1 MKIFWKRE
9 LLACFAFFVVCVTV
23 LPSAMRADTNAV
35 FVCFNYA
42 TTSSSTKVTTI
53 SIAPPGTGWAYGAC
67 AQFTGSNWNQ
77 FPIGPIGVPSGS
89 SNGVVGSTTILSTAS
104 NTALVNPVGVTNGI
118 RLTAS
123 VYVGVLDTTSTNRT
137 EPRSGT
143 MTGAQGPAGLMNS
156 CWRLFKNGNVLN
168 YKLTGLSNN
177 APYLLYIYA
186 SIPATNNGGLFI
198 LGSSNV
204 PANAP
209 SYIDI
214 PGGST
219 NAIFSYNGTNYAPLS
234 PAIPGTTNVTAANN
248 SPAWGVIEA
257 ISDATGT
264 LLLSQTQAPS
274 AAGCYI
280 NGFQLVPY
288 PAPTI
293 SSQPPASLTAASGSN
308 AVISVTGSE
317 NYSTN
322 NLTYQWLRAGT
333 IIADGPTGSGAT
345 YSGATSNVLTI
356 SNVQSA
362 DATNYS
368 VVVSNPGG
376 SVTSSLS
383 TLAVIPSIIPP
394 SINAQPVGQSVGES
408 SPIVLTVTAN
418 GSSPLSYQWQMST
431 DGINYTN
438 IGSNSATFSIASAS
452 ITNSGFYQ
460 IVITNGGGAV
470 TSTPVTVLVSAVAP
484 AFVTSPSSGGS
495 VAGGTTGFTATVS
508 GTAPIAFQWY
518 KDGTLIDGATNTS
531 LVVTNVQSS
540 STGGYSL
547 QASNSAGVI
556 SSANAALV
564 ILPPTLLLPNSEF
577 NLTGF
582 GGKASGGGVI
592 ATNDPAYVQ
601 VSDATGLA
609 SALYKAYKTN
619 GAVKVIEIMNDL
631 DLGYNEIGTNA
642 QSYTSIV
649 TPASQAP
656 LLHPKLLVTGVSV
669 FNVVPRGGLTIFSAN
684 GSTIRHGTINIKGA
698 TNVIVRNLRFDELW
712 EWDESTKGNYDRNDW
727 DFIDLGNGST
737 ATNVWVDHC
746 TFTKSYDGILD
757 TKAGSGGITISWC
770 KYTGDDGATN
780 SNSFVWQQINALESN
795 AAAYPFYYF
804 LRSNGFS
811 PNDIVTISQGHDK
824 THLAGA
830 NSLDSNNATL
840 TMTFH
845 HDWFI
850 NNWDRCVP
858 RLRAGNV
865 HNYNNFA
872 DISGAYAAKQL
883 RDLRASTMSATNQY
897 KLNNTY
903 NFSPPL
909 NGSISTENGA
919 ILVEKCVY
927 RDSLT
932 PLRNNQTDPNN
943 PIYTGKIMALDTICQ
958 LDAAPIFSIS
968 QTYYR
973 GDSTNSSGAQIL
985 GPVQAPVIPFSW
997 NLPGGILP
1005 YSYPADD
1012 PSQLQGIVAV
1022 GAGAGAVTWAKTNWL
1037 VTNYTPTAPVITTP
1051 PQNVVVASG
1060 YAAAFTAGV
1069 CGSTNLSYQWQ
1080 KSTNG
1085 VNFTNI
1091 SGGTNPIL
1099 TISSVSSLDVGSYQ
1113 LVVSNAIGSV
1123 TSTPA
1128 TLFTAQTNIAS
1139 ILFGNTNVP
1148 YNGGPRP
1155 VSVSTDPLNL
1165 TVTVRYKGST
1175 NAPSAIG
1182 SYPLLAIV
1190 NDTNYQGSNTGTL
1203 TIYDATSLWR
1213 QAYFG
1218 TTSNTGNAADAAD
1231 PYGNGLKNLQAYTFG
1246 VDPSIPSRTPLLNIS
1261 NAGSQNVTLSFLARA
1276 AGSGA
1281 GYAGLTRYYNLE
1293 ATTNLT
1299 NSSWVPLAGYSN
1311 IQASNQLVTITNNTS
1326 VASKLFY
1333 RLKAWLQ

>member
-1 MKIFWKRE
+1 MNISKRRRAFG
-9 LLACFAFFVVCVTV
+9 LLCILFCVVPAL
-23 LPSAMRADTNAV
+23 LPTMRADTNAV

-42 TTSSSTKVTTI
+42 TNSSNTKVTTI
-53 SIAPPGTGWAYGAC
+53 SIPPPGAGWAYGAC

-77 FPIGPIGVPSGS
+77 FPIGPLGVPSGS

-104 NTALVNPVGVTNGI
+104 NAALVNPGGATNGI

-123 VYVGVLDTTSTNRT
+123 VTVGVLDSTSTNRT

-143 MTGAQGPAGLMNS
+143 VTGAQGPAGLMNS
-156 CWRLFKNGNVLN
+156 CWRLYKNGNVLN

-204 PANAP
+204 PANTP

-219 NAIFSYNGTNYAPLS
+219 NALFSYNGTNYAPLS

-248 SPAWGVIEA
+248 SPAWGVLQA

-293 SSQPPASLTAASGSN
+293 AAQPPALMTSASGSN
-308 AVISVTGSE
+308 AVISVTGSD

-333 IIADGPTGSGAT
+333 NIADGPTGSGST
-345 YSGATSNVLTI
+345 YAGATSNVLII

-368 VVVSNPGG
+368 VIVSNPGG

-394 SINAQPVGQSVGES
+394 LINAQPVGQSVGES
-408 SPIVLTVTAN
+408 SPIVLTVAAN
-418 GSSPLSYQWQMST
+418 GSSPLGYQWQMST

-438 IGSNSATFSIASAS
+438 IGSNSSTFSIASAS
-452 ITNSGFYQ
+452 ITNSGLYQ
-460 IVITNGGGAV
+460 VVVTNGGGTV
-470 TSTPVTVLVSAVAP
+470 TSTPVTVLVTAVAP
-484 AFVTSPSSGGS
+484 AFVSLPASVGS
-495 VAGGTTGFTATVS
+495 LVGGTTGFTANVS
-508 GTAPIAFQWY
+508 GTAPIGFQWY
-518 KDGTLIDGATNTS
+518 KDGTMIAGATNTT
-531 LVVTNVQSS
+531 LIVTNVQSS
-540 STGGYSL
+540 STGGYSIR
-547 QASNSAGVI
+547 ASNSAGVI

-582 GGKASGGGVI
+582 GAKASGGGII

-601 VSDATGLA
+601 VTDATGLA
-609 SALYKAYKTN
+609 SALYKSYKTN

-649 TPASQAP
+649 SPASQPP

-669 FNVVPRGGLTIFSAN
+669 FNVAPKGGLTIFSAN

-698 TNVIVRNLRFDELW
+698 TNVIVRNLKFDELW

-727 DFIDLGNGST
+727 DYIDLGNGST

-780 SNSFVWQQINALESN
+780 PNSFVWQQINALESN

-804 LRSNGFS
+804 LRTNGFS
-811 PNDIVTISQGHDK
+811 PSDIVTISQGHDK

-883 RDLRASTMSATNQY
+883 RELRASAMSATNQY
-897 KLNNTY
+897 KLDNTY

-909 NGSISTENGA
+909 NGSISTEGGA

-958 LDAAPIFSIS
+958 LDAAPIFSIN

-973 GDSTNSSGAQIL
+973 GDSTNSAGAQIL

-997 NLPGGILP
+997 NLPGGVLP
-1005 YSYPADD
+1005 YSYVADD
-1012 PSQLQGIVAV
+1012 PSQLQGIVTV
-1022 GAGAGAVTWAKTNWL
+1022 GAGAGAMMWAKTNWL
-1037 VTNYTPTAPVITTP
+1037 VTNYNPTAPIITTS

-1060 YAAAFTAGV
+1060 YAAALTAGV
-1069 CGSTNLSYQWQ
+1069 CGSANLFYQWQ

-1091 SGGTNPIL
+1091 PGGTNPIL
-1099 TISSVSSLDVGSYQ
+1099 TISSASSMDIASYQ
-1113 LVVSNAIGSV
+1113 LAVSNAIGSA
-1123 TSTPA
+1123 TSTTA
-1128 TLFTAQTNIAS
+1128 TLSIVHANIAS
-1139 ILFGNTNVP
+1139 IVFGNTNVP

-1155 VSVSTDPLNL
+1155 VSVSTTPTNL
-1165 TVTVRYKGST
+1165 AVTVSYNGST
-1175 NAPSAIG
+1175 NVPSALG
-1182 SYPLLAIV
+1182 SYPLLAVI
-1190 NDTNYQGSNTGTL
+1190 NDANYQGSNSGTL
-1203 TIYDATSLWR
+1203 TIYDPTSDWR

-1218 TTSNTGNAADAAD
+1218 ITSNTGNAADTAT
-1231 PYGNGLKNLQAYTFG
+1231 PYGIGLNNLQAYTLG
-1246 VDPSIPSRTPLLNIS
+1246 IDPTHPLNKPLLSIS
-1261 NAGSQNVTLSFLARA
+1261 NVGSNTVTLSFLARS

-1293 ATTNLT
+1293 STTNLT
-1299 NSSWVPLAGYSN
+1299 NSSWSPVSGYSN
-1311 IQASNQLVTITNNTS
+1311 IQASNQTIILSTNAS
-1326 VASKLFY
+1326 VANKFFY